1 MTWIILAGIA
11 VLIAVPY
18 LADLRRL
25 PMDQSARTSAPGDF
39 AQLSHGVTHFQ
50 WHGPADGPV
59 AVCVHGLTTPS
70 FVWGP
75 IIEGLTAMGYRVL
88 SYDLYGRGYSDRPR
102 GDQDAD
108 FFIAQLEELLDNQ
121 NVDDD
126 ITMLGYSMGGAI
138 TTAYA
143 ARNPQRLR
151 QAVLLAPAGLG
162 HDLGPIAQLVAN
174 HRRLGSW
181 LMMAF
186 YGRSYGQSLEAERDL
201 PTAIPGIVDLQKA
214 ELGYRGFRA
223 AVLSSLRGIL
233 DREQEEEHRRI
244 HAAGTP
250 VLALWGEADE
260 IIPISGMDKLADL
273 NPGARN
279 HVIKEA
285 GHALAYT
292 HSDQVNEV
300 LKVGLRPQI

>member
-1 MTWIILAGIA
+1 MTWIVLACLA
-11 VLIAVPY
+11 ALIAAPY
-18 LADLRRL
+18 LADLRRRR
-25 PMDQSARTSAPGDF
+25 MNESSRTSAPGDF
-39 AQLSHGVTHFQ
+39 VALSRGVTHFQ
-50 WHGPADGPV
+50 WHGPADGPI

-75 IIEGLTAMGYRVL
+75 IIDGLTAMGYRVL
-88 SYDLYGRGYSDRPR
+88 SHDLYGRGFSNRPR
-102 GDQDAD
+102 GEQDAD
-108 FFIAQLEELLDNQ
+108 FFITQLDELLDSQ
-121 NVDDD
+121 NVGND

-143 ARNPQRLR
+143 ARHPQRLR

-214 ELGYRGFRA
+214 ELDYRGFRG

-233 DREQEEEHRRI
+233 DREQTEEHREI
-244 HAAGTP
+244 HASGVP
-250 VLALWGEADE
+250 VLAIWGEVDDV
-260 IIPISGMDKLADL
+260 IPISGMDKLTDL
-273 NPGARN
+273 NPDARN
-279 HVIKEA
+279 RVVENA

-292 HSDQVNEV
+292 HSDQVIEA
-300 LKVGLRPQI
+300 LQADLPLRA